1 MKKLLALVLALAMVL
16 SAATVLVSAEEED
29 EIVNREIKI
38 YEADKAPTLDGK
50 IEEGKAETASLLADG
65 RTDDAN
71 FAKVR
76 TNIYDICRT
85 VSQTLIYRPGAGT
98 GAVRAQ
104 LERFRAEWSAALEKA
119 KQHDNINGIAVEE
132 TKLTALE
139 DVIAHFREVKE

>member
-1 MKKLLALVLALAMVL
+1 MKEFITYL
-16 SAATVLVSAEEED
+16 SSKV
-29 EIVNREIKI
+29 
-38 YEADKAPTLDGK
+38 
-50 IEEGKAETASLLADG
+50 EEGKAETASLQADG

-104 LERFRAEWSAALEKA
+104 LERFRAEWGAALEKA

-132 TKLTALE
+132 TKLAAL
-139 DVIAHFREVKE
+139 DDIIAHFQEATEA